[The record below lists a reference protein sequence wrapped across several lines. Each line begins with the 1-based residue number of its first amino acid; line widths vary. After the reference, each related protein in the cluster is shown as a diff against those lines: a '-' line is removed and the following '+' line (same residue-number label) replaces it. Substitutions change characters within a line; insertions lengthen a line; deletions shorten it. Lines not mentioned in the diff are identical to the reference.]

1 MADITPPIPDGKQ
14 LIDRYGDQQ
23 FLISGKA
30 YYSLVL
36 VCETNTYE
44 LPSNNLENLMSEN
57 SELILSK
64 VRADRPG
71 CILIIGTGDQT
82 VWPKKETL
90 TPFKE
95 AGLIVEVMNTG
106 AACRT
111 FNVLQSESRDVS
123 ALLLPVA

>member
-1 MADITPPIPDGKQ
+1 MVDITPPIPDGKQ

-23 FLISGKA
+23 FLISSKA
-30 YYSLVL
+30 YHCPVL

-44 LPSNNLENLMSEN
+44 LLPNNLENLLSEN
-57 SELILSK
+57 SELILRK
-64 VRADRPG
+64 VGAERSG
-71 CILIIGTGDQT
+71 SILIIGTGDQT

-90 TPFKE
+90 TPYKE

-123 ALLLPVA
+123 ALLFPVA

>member
-1 MADITPPIPDGKQ
+1 MVDITPPIPDGKQ

-36 VCETNTYE
+36 VCETKTYE
-44 LPSNNLENLMSEN
+44 LPYDNIENLVSEDP
-57 SELILSK
+57 ELILSK
-64 VRADRPG
+64 VGVDRPG

-82 VWPKKETL
+82 VWPKRETL
-90 TPFKE
+90 APFKE

-111 FNVLQSESRDVS
+111 FNVLQSENRDVS
-123 ALLLPVA
+123 ALLLSVE